1 MRQILIQNNY
11 YTVRQSSRIW
21 PSPGIT
27 GGALAWLAGIWL
39 QLQQASLSALLHYQL
54 AVLLALGII
63 GLCLKQRRALSALWL
78 ALACLGW
85 GVAGWQAHGMQAQQ
99 LDPELE
105 GQTLLV
111 TGVVQGLPQWSADGS
126 RFEFLVEQALL
137 PDGRAVRLPDRL
149 SLGWSQEAV
158 AGQCQACVQPGERWQ
173 LSLQLRRPHGYR
185 NPFGFDLERWM
196 WEQGLGATAQV
207 RAQEGAMRLPNA
219 GWLSPQHAL
228 DRARLHVREQIRTR
242 WSAGDAEGQR
252 AGNLLVALV
261 VGDQAAIAQDD
272 WTVFRLTGI
281 AHLVSISGLHV
292 TMFAWLAA
300 ALVGWGWRWT
310 ARRGWPCCLWLPAQH
325 AAAIGACLL
334 AAGYAWFSGWGV
346 PAQRTVWMLAV
357 VALLR
362 CSGRQWPWHAV
373 LGAAAVL
380 VTVLHP
386 LALLQPGFWLS
397 FVAVGVL
404 FLTGDS
410 AKSETPDNWWA
421 RLLAAVL
428 AFGQQQ
434 LVVVLAL
441 TPLALLMFGQVSVVG
456 ILANAVAVPLVTVLV
471 TPLAM
476 LGMLWAPLWTLA
488 GVILEWCWP
497 GLVWMAAYPWA
508 VYGTAMAP
516 VWVGAIGIAGG
527 ALLCLRLPLWW
538 RALGAVCL
546 VPVLGWQAPAPPAG
560 GFSLQAVDVGQGGAV
575 LLRTARHS
583 LLFDTGPA
591 IGRHTDAGERILAPL
606 LAAQGLQLD
615 RIVLSHSD
623 TDHVGGLLSLLAS
636 QPQARVSGVIE
647 PDHPLQAQLTIQ
659 PCLAGQRW
667 DWDGVQFEVLYPS
680 AQDLAAGDWG
690 NSTSCVLRVSNGQP
704 TAMLMGDAEFVS
716 EERLLQ
722 RYPPAQL
729 RADVLLAGH
738 HGSNSSTSTA
748 WLQAVQPHWTLIQ
761 HGYRNRYGHPHAEV
775 LQRLQEQG
783 ANVVRSDSC
792 GAALWSSQDQR
803 MHCERAGNAH
813 FWSFRML

>member
-1 MRQILIQNNY
+1 M
-11 YTVRQSSRIW
+11 
-21 PSPGIT
+21 
-27 GGALAWLAGIWL
+27 
-39 QLQQASLSALLHYQL
+39 
-54 AVLLALGII
+54 
-63 GLCLKQRRALSALWL
+63 
-78 ALACLGW
+78 
-85 GVAGWQAHGMQAQQ
+85 
-99 LDPELE
+99 
-105 GQTLLV
+105 
-111 TGVVQGLPQWSADGS
+111 
-126 RFEFLVEQALL
+126 
-137 PDGRAVRLPDRL
+137 
-149 SLGWSQEAV
+149 
-158 AGQCQACVQPGERWQ
+158 
-173 LSLQLRRPHGYR
+173 
-185 NPFGFDLERWM
+185 
-196 WEQGLGATAQV
+196 
-207 RAQEGAMRLPNA
+207 
-219 GWLSPQHAL
+219 
-228 DRARLHVREQIRTR
+228 
-242 WSAGDAEGQR
+242 
-252 AGNLLVALV
+252 
-261 VGDQAAIAQDD
+261 
-272 WTVFRLTGI
+272 
-281 AHLVSISGLHV
+281 
-292 TMFAWLAA
+292 
-300 ALVGWGWRWT
+300 
-310 ARRGWPCCLWLPAQH
+310 
-325 AAAIGACLL
+325 
-334 AAGYAWFSGWGV
+334 
-346 PAQRTVWMLAV
+346 
-357 VALLR
+357 
-362 CSGRQWPWHAV
+362 
-373 LGAAAVL
+373 
-380 VTVLHP
+380 
-386 LALLQPGFWLS
+386 
-397 FVAVGVL
+397 GVL

-690 NSTSCVLRVSNGQP
+690 NSTSCVLRVSNGQQ

-775 LQRLQEQG
+775 LQRLQQQG
-783 ANVVRSDSC
+783 SSVVRSDVC
-792 GAALWSSQDQR
+792 GAASWNSWQAEVD
-803 MHCERAGNAH
+803 CERVKEAH
-813 FWSFRML
+813 FWSHRLP